1 MPLHDYI
8 KQIYKEVGDS
18 SYFIRFIDYLVSNT
32 NRRVTFIVN
41 GYTAEPLISGVLQ
54 NIKTKDKY
62 YSFAQFYNKATLG
75 NVGETDTNIFKHI
88 NVTTNYTLW
97 RILCNIDEKTILG
110 FFDQKYRSFLMYRD
124 VRQRIKYYTSIDTNK
139 EIKVVW
145 NKYNFI
151 ISHTLTK
158 CIEDPNMVYSLFEAY
173 EDGKIQGLFYYTE
186 DNNYLI
192 SQT

>member
-97 RILCNIDEKTILG
+97 RILCNVDEKTILG

-124 VRQRIKYYTSIDTNK
+124 VRQRIKYYTSIDTN
-139 EIKVVW
+139 EKVNLMW
-145 NKYNFI
+145 DDNKFT
-151 ISHTLTK
+151 ISHTKLECPK
-158 CIEDPNMVYSLFEAY
+158 RPHMIYELFKAY
-173 EDGKIQGLFYYTE
+173 EDGFINGLYYCTG
-186 DNNYLI
+186 DSQYLI
-192 SQT
+192 TDS